1 MHTSWL
7 HAHSHELM
15 EVQADAHLHA
25 RSLTPEAE
33 RKPMKAGLYH
43 VRHTIARRDGSSVRA
58 RLQLYRTHAYILAT
72 HNTSHNSTVRPRVL
86 YTPTSYCTQLQGC
99 AHAGVCVQ
107 CSCTTVSTMVA
118 FHDKSGSSCC
128 NLPTSRFHVLISQGT
143 PSYSTRITIPSER
156 KSLEQQQALHQGCVC
171 SSSEAVGSSAHA

>member
-72 HNTSHNSTVRPRVL
+72 QLYDRVL